1 MTEKTETKKLETNRT
16 FAETNPDFKGA
27 CEAAGVKVTRRQA
40 SKYRSHKGTAYRV
53 GLPKM
58 NRERNA
64 NENPAQN

>member
-1 MTEKTETKKLETNRT
+1 MTEKTKTMTNRE
-16 FAETNPDFKGA
+16 FAMSNPDFKGA

-40 SKYRSHKGTAYRV
+40 SKYRAHKGTAYKV

-64 NENPAQN
+64 EAASA